1 MIQLINVSKRIKKK
15 EVLQNISMTFES
27 GNMYLLKGHNGSGK
41 TMLLRLIGGLIKPSS
56 GTINYSKPFDVGVMI
71 ENPMFLDNQS
81 GLYNLN
87 YLASIKKKTSQEQIE
102 TSLKRVNLYDERNI
116 KVKEY
121 SLGMKQR
128 LGFCQAIMEDQE
140 VILLDEPF
148 NALDEENMNQAIE
161 TLKKL
166 KEEGKIII
174 IAAHGLHQDELH
186 IFDKVFQLNSGK
198 SSILKS

>member
-1 MIQLINVSKRIKKK
+1 
-15 EVLQNISMTFES
+15 MTFES

-71 ENPMFLDNQS
+71 ENPMFMENQS

-87 YLASIKKKTSQEQIE
+87 YLASIKKKTTQEQID
-102 TSLKRVNLYDERNI
+102 TSLKRVNLYDERNF

-148 NALDEENMNQAIE
+148 NALDEENMHQVIE
-161 TLKKL
+161 TLMKL
-166 KEEGKIII
+166 KEKGKIIV
-174 IAAHGLHQDELH
+174 IAAHGLNQDDLH
-186 IFDKVFQLNSGK
+186 IFDQVFHINNGQISNVK
-198 SSILKS
+198 S